1 MGVEIT
7 GTLQISRNNAGQR
20 AAHTN
25 EFQKQQRHTGGIL
38 ANSLAVLSDAAHM
51 ASDLA
56 GFIVSIIAILL
67 ARRSATARL
76 TFGFQRAEVIG
87 AVASVLLI
95 WGLTG
100 YLLAEAV
107 NRYDTKGQS

>member
-1 MGVEIT
+1 M
-7 GTLQISRNNAGQR
+7 
-20 AAHTN
+20 
-25 EFQKQQRHTGGIL
+25 
-38 ANSLAVLSDAAHM
+38 SDAAHM

-56 GFIVSIIAILL
+56 GFLVSIVAILL

-87 AVASVLLI
+87 AVASVLLM

-100 YLLAEAV
+100 FLLAEAV
-107 NRYDTKGQS
+107 ERCVRARQTGPPGA